1 MFPYQ
6 EVLTRKQP
14 GVSREEEIMAQ
25 SLLKAEH
32 VKISFGSVH
41 ALRDVSLEILPGEI
55 HCLAGENGCGKSTII
70 KIISGVYQ
78 RDGGTIEFNGQKL
91 DRISPIDAI
100 NMGIQVIYQDFA
112 LFPNLTVAENLALNT
127 ELASRKKT
135 VSWKNVRKIAE
146 KAVAKI
152 NFKVDLDQKV
162 EELSVAQKQMVA
174 ISRALMS
181 NAKLII
187 MDEPTTA
194 LTKKEVSALFK
205 IILKLKE
212 QGIAILFI
220 SHKLN
225 EVFEISDR
233 FTIFRNG
240 EMVATGSTKDLDDK
254 KFTYYMTGREFSDQ
268 VFVARNVSENPVL
281 ELKNLSREGE
291 FLDISFSLKRGEILG
306 ITGLLDSGRTELALA
321 MFGLKPADSGE
332 ILKDGKAVKIT
343 NPREAISNKI
353 GYVPEDRLSEG
364 LFLTQSIGDNIIISE
379 IDRLKKKN
387 GQFDRKRRN
396 EEVEKW
402 VKELEIK
409 TDNPDNPATTL
420 SGGNQQRI
428 VLAKWLACDLDVLIL
443 NGPTV
448 GVDIGSK
455 HDIHKVLQ
463 NLAGQGLGIIIISDD
478 LPEVI
483 QNCSRVLVIKG
494 GKIRSEYSTQNV
506 TEKMII
512 DDMM

>member
-1 MFPYQ
+1 
-6 EVLTRKQP
+6 
-14 GVSREEEIMAQ
+14 
-25 SLLKAEH
+25 
-32 VKISFGSVH
+32 
-41 ALRDVSLEILPGEI
+41 
-55 HCLAGENGCGKSTII
+55 
-70 KIISGVYQ
+70 
-78 RDGGTIEFNGQKL
+78 
-91 DRISPIDAI
+91 
-100 NMGIQVIYQDFA
+100 
-112 LFPNLTVAENLALNT
+112 
-127 ELASRKKT
+127 
-135 VSWKNVRKIAE
+135 
-146 KAVAKI
+146 
-152 NFKVDLDQKV
+152 
-162 EELSVAQKQMVA
+162 
-174 ISRALMS
+174 
-181 NAKLII
+181 
-187 MDEPTTA
+187 
-194 LTKKEVSALFK
+194 
-205 IILKLKE
+205 
-212 QGIAILFI
+212 
-220 SHKLN
+220 
-225 EVFEISDR
+225 
-233 FTIFRNG
+233 
-240 EMVATGSTKDLDDK
+240 MVATGRTIDLDDK

-291 FLDISFSLKRGEILG
+291 FSDISFSLKRGEILG

>member
-1 MFPYQ
+1 M
-6 EVLTRKQP
+6 
-14 GVSREEEIMAQ
+14 
-25 SLLKAEH
+25 
-32 VKISFGSVH
+32 
-41 ALRDVSLEILPGEI
+41 
-55 HCLAGENGCGKSTII
+55 
-70 KIISGVYQ
+70 
-78 RDGGTIEFNGQKL
+78 
-91 DRISPIDAI
+91 
-100 NMGIQVIYQDFA
+100 IYQDFA

-146 KAVAKI
+146 EAVAKI

-291 FLDISFSLKRGEILG
+291 FSDISFSLKRGEILG

>member
-146 KAVAKI
+146 EAVAKI

-291 FLDISFSLKRGEILG
+291 FSDISFSLKRGEILG

>member
-1 MFPYQ
+1 
-6 EVLTRKQP
+6 
-14 GVSREEEIMAQ
+14 MAQ

-146 KAVAKI
+146 EAVAKI

-291 FLDISFSLKRGEILG
+291 FSDISFSLKRGEILG

-483 QNCSRVLVIKG
+483 QNCSRVLVIKS

>member
-1 MFPYQ
+1 MPP
-6 EVLTRKQP
+6 E
-14 GVSREEEIMAQ
+14 
-25 SLLKAEH
+25 
-32 VKISFGSVH
+32 
-41 ALRDVSLEILPGEI
+41 
-55 HCLAGENGCGKSTII
+55 
-70 KIISGVYQ
+70 
-78 RDGGTIEFNGQKL
+78 
-91 DRISPIDAI
+91 
-100 NMGIQVIYQDFA
+100 
-112 LFPNLTVAENLALNT
+112 
-127 ELASRKKT
+127 KKT

-146 KAVAKI
+146 EAVAKI

-291 FLDISFSLKRGEILG
+291 FSDISFSLKRGEILG

>member
-1 MFPYQ
+1 
-6 EVLTRKQP
+6 
-14 GVSREEEIMAQ
+14 MAQ

-146 KAVAKI
+146 EAVAKI

-291 FLDISFSLKRGEILG
+291 FSDISFSLKRGEILG

-506 TEKMII
+506 TEKMIV

>member
-78 RDGGTIEFNGQKL
+78 RDGGTIEFSGQKL

-146 KAVAKI
+146 EAVAKI

-291 FLDISFSLKRGEILG
+291 FSDISFSLKRGEILG

>member
-1 MFPYQ
+1 
-6 EVLTRKQP
+6 
-14 GVSREEEIMAQ
+14 MAQ

-91 DRISPIDAI
+91 DKISPIDAI

-146 KAVAKI
+146 EAVAKI

-268 VFVARNVSENPVL
+268 VFVARNVSEKPVL

-291 FLDISFSLKRGEILG
+291 FSDISFSLKRGEILG

-343 NPREAISNKI
+343 NPREAIANKI

>member
-1 MFPYQ
+1 
-6 EVLTRKQP
+6 
-14 GVSREEEIMAQ
+14 MAQ

-55 HCLAGENGCGKSTII
+55 HCLAGENGCGKSTFI

-146 KAVAKI
+146 EAVAKI

-291 FLDISFSLKRGEILG
+291 FSDISFSLKRGEILG

>member
-1 MFPYQ
+1 
-6 EVLTRKQP
+6 
-14 GVSREEEIMAQ
+14 MAQ

-78 RDGGTIEFNGQKL
+78 RDGGTIEFSGQKL

-146 KAVAKI
+146 EAVAKI

-291 FLDISFSLKRGEILG
+291 FSDISFSLKRGEILG

>member
-1 MFPYQ
+1 
-6 EVLTRKQP
+6 
-14 GVSREEEIMAQ
+14 MAQ

-78 RDGGTIEFNGQKL
+78 RDGGTIEFNGHTL

-146 KAVAKI
+146 EAVAKI

-291 FLDISFSLKRGEILG
+291 FSDISFSLKRGEILG

-387 GQFDRKRRN
+387 GQFDRKRQN